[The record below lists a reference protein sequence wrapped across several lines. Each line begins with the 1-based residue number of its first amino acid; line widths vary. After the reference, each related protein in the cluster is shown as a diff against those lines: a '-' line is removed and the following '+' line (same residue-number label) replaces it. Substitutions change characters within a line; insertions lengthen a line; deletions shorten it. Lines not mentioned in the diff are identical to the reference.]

1 MLSVFASMVNSS
13 YLGHLY
19 DELLL
24 LIHCFNT
31 EKQISHGVI
40 TVILHASMVRVSPA
54 LHTAAKTN
62 AKFQN
67 NFKKISYA
75 MHTLRSQQ
83 RSLICI

>member
-1 MLSVFASMVNSS
+1 MANSS

-24 LIHCFNT
+24 LIRCFNT

-40 TVILHASMVRVSPA
+40 TVILHTSMVRVSPA
-54 LHTAAKTN
+54 LYTATKTN

-67 NFKKISYA
+67 ILKNLLCNAYIKVRA
-75 MHTLRSQQ
+75 
-83 RSLICI
+83 